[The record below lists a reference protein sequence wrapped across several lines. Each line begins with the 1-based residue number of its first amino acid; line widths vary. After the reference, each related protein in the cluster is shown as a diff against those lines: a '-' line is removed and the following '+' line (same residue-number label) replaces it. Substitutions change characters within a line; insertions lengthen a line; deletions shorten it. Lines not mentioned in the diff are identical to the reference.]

1 MISNCLNKDWYDGCV
16 VFFLFVFFEMYTVVV
31 NQDIVVLFT
40 NQKVDGLISGSSS
53 LCVEVSLNKILNPAH
68 PSGVRMLQGYNLFD
82 IENEQ

>member
-1 MISNCLNKDWYDGCV
+1 MISNCLNKDWYDGCGV
-16 VFFLFVFFEMYTVVV
+16 VFFEMYTVVV

>member
-16 VFFLFVFFEMYTVVV
+16 VVVFFEMYTVVV

-40 NQKVDGLISGSSS
+40 NQKFDGLISGSSS

>member
-1 MISNCLNKDWYDGCV
+1 MDVLFV
-16 VFFLFVFFEMYTVVV
+16 FLFVFFFFEMYTVVV

>member
-1 MISNCLNKDWYDGCV
+1 MISNCLNKDWYDGCGV
-16 VFFLFVFFEMYTVVV
+16 VVFFEMYTVVV

>member
-1 MISNCLNKDWYDGCV
+1 MDVLFVCFFCLC
-16 VFFLFVFFEMYTVVV
+16 VFFEMYTVVV